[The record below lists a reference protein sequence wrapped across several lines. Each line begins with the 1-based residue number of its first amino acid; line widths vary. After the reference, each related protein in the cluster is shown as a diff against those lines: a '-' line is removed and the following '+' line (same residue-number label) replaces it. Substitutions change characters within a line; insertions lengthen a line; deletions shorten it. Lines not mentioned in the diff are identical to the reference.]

1 MRVAVDDHVR
11 VVTREEA
18 RRSGAAELVTVADV
32 DADAVDFEMS
42 CLRQMRISGIIDVAV
57 HGLNRRELPQLVEN
71 ARGADVSGVND
82 QVGAA
87 KCRNGFRPKQ
97 AVRVGD
103 QAYDHGGG
111 VE

>member
-1 MRVAVDDHVR
+1 MRVAVDDQVR

-18 RRSGAAELVTVADV
+18 RGSGAAELVTVADV
-32 DADAVDFEMS
+32 DADSPHFEIQY
-42 CLRQMRISGIIDVAV
+42 LRQLRIGRIVDVAV
-57 HGLNRRELPQLVEN
+57 HGLNRREFAQLVEN

-82 QVGAA
+82 QFGAA

-103 QAYDHGGG
+103 EAYDHGRG
-111 VE
+111 VG